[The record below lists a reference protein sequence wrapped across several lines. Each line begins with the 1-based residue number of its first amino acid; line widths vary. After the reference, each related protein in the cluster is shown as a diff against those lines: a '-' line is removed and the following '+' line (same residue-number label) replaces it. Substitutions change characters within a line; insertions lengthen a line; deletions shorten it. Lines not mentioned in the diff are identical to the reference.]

1 MEKQGHPTK
10 IGAIGTNVPKNTE
23 EKEEDFLETIFSRWR
38 SGKAMRLTDFAM
50 ETGENKAHLRSL
62 AKRLVN
68 HGYIQMSED
77 VITLT
82 DIGKIRGKECMD
94 RHQLLTQ
101 FFQIGRAHV

>member
-50 ETGENKAHLRSL
+50 ETGENKAHLFFVKYFSL
-62 AKRLVN
+62 KKA
-68 HGYIQMSED
+68 SEFP
-77 VITLT
+77 
-82 DIGKIRGKECMD
+82 
-94 RHQLLTQ
+94 
-101 FFQIGRAHV
+101 FFSKGFSLPSAGIMHPCA

>member
-1 MEKQGHPTK
+1 MTNQQEEDMEKQGHPTK

-68 HGYIQMSED
+68 HGYIQM
-77 VITLT
+77 
-82 DIGKIRGKECMD
+82 
-94 RHQLLTQ
+94 
-101 FFQIGRAHV
+101 